1 MSATRDGRG
10 RGTGTF
16 IDLYSLLRFAL
27 RPFDDPTTVEE
38 SLALSEYRSDDDDD
52 DDDHDHDV

>member
-16 IDLYSLLRFAL
+16 IDLLRFAL

-52 DDDHDHDV
+52 DDHDV